1 MRNTLTKTKLA
12 IAAAAGAAG
21 LAAAGVVGVS
31 AATASSSH
39 KSAKSSQATIAVKHN
54 GTYGSILDAGSKH
67 LTVYMFAADHG
78 MKSACSGACL
88 KAWPAVTTVGKP
100 KAASGA
106 VAADL
111 GTIKRAGG
119 VKQVTYKGHPLYYF
133 VGDKSSSTAAGQDI
147 DAFGA
152 RWYVLSSK
160 GAVIKKAPPA
170 TAGPAGMPSSTTPST
185 TTPSTTTPSTSP
197 PSTTTPS
204 TTTPSTTTPTTTTPT
219 TTTPTTTT
227 PTTTTPTTTT
237 PTTTTPDEWS

>member
-1 MRNTLTKTKLA
+1 MKQILTKTKLT
-12 IAAAAGAAG
+12 IAAAAGTVA
-21 LAAAGVVGVS
+21 LVAAGVVGVS
-31 AATASSSH
+31 AATASSHQS
-39 KSAKSSQATIAVKHN
+39 SKSSQATIAVKHN

-111 GTIKRAGG
+111 GTISRGGG

-133 VGDKSSSTAAGQDI
+133 VGDKSSATAAGQDL

-152 RWYVLSSK
+152 RWYVLTSK
-160 GAVIKKAPPA
+160 GAAITKAAPA
-170 TAGPAGMPSSTTPST
+170 ATP
-185 TTPSTTTPSTSP
+185 TP
-197 PSTTTPS
+197 
-204 TTTPSTTTPTTTTPT
+204 TTPSTTTPTTTTPT
-219 TTTPTTTT
+219 P
-227 PTTTTPTTTT
+227 TT
-237 PTTTTPDEWS
+237 PTTTTPDLWS